1 MNTLT
6 LINDNAEIRLSLGRQ
21 SELQKICNVCVMEK
35 ETERKNAYILLL

>member
-21 SELQKICNVCVMEK
+21 SELQKICNVCVEK
-35 ETERKNAYILLL
+35 EIERKRDAYILLL